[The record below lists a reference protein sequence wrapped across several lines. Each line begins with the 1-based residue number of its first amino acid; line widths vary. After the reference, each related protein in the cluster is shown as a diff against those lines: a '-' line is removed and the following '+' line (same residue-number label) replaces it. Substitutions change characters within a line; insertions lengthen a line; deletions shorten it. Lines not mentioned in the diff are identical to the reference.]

1 VLASTLAVRES
12 QRMPVLLL
20 GDLFARHS
28 PRPTRPPRPP
38 TSFSTGPGI
47 PWTVILLF
55 ALVIAAVAG
64 IAYLAYWQ
72 KKQRRLGFALV
83 ARQLGLTYT
92 QDDPYGL
99 LGAPFEMFQ
108 KGDGRGVENVIAGTW
123 QGDEV
128 RAFDYWYYE
137 ESSDGQGHTS
147 RTYHRF
153 DCAILPMGAA
163 CPHLLIGEETF
174 FTRLAG
180 ALSFHDI
187 EFENEGFNRAFNVK
201 CEDRK
206 FANDVVDSRMIDW
219 LVANGENAKFEVT
232 GSGALVAIERCDPR
246 ELVGLLGLARGFV
259 DHVPK
264 VVFSLYPQP
273 G

>member
-1 VLASTLAVRES
+1 LLASTFAVREAHH
-12 QRMPVLLL
+12 MPTFMLA
-20 GDLFARHS
+20 GLFARHS
-28 PRPTRPPRPP
+28 PRPTRVPRPP
-38 TSFSTGPGI
+38 TPFPTGPGI
-47 PWTVILLF
+47 PWAVILLF
-55 ALVIAAVAG
+55 VLVIAAAGG

-72 KKQRRLGFALV
+72 KTRRRLGFALV

-99 LGAPFEMFQ
+99 LGAGFELFQ
-108 KGDGRGVENVIAGTW
+108 KGDGRGIENVIAGTW
-123 QGDEV
+123 QSIEV
-128 RAFDYWYYE
+128 RAFDYWYFE
-137 ESSDGQGHTS
+137 ESTDGQGHRS
-147 RTYHRF
+147 RSYYRF
-153 DCAILPMGAA
+153 DSAILPVGAV
-163 CPHLLIGEETF
+163 CPHLLIGHETF
-174 FTRLAG
+174 LSRLAG

-219 LVANGENAKFEVT
+219 LMANGDGAKFEVT
-232 GSGALVAIERCDPR
+232 GGAALVAIDKCDPNQ
-246 ELVGLLGLARGFV
+246 LVGLLGLARGFV

>member
-1 VLASTLAVRES
+1 LLASTLAVREAH
-12 QRMPVLLL
+12 RVPVLALV
-20 GDLFARHS
+20 GLFARHS
-28 PRPTRPPRPP
+28 PRPTRVPRPP
-38 TSFSTGPGI
+38 TSLPTGPGI

-55 ALVIAAVAG
+55 VLVIAAAGG

-72 KKQRRLGFALV
+72 KKQRRLGFAHV

-99 LGAPFEMFQ
+99 VGAPFELFQ

-123 QGDEV
+123 QGIEV

-137 ESSDGQGHTS
+137 ESSDGQGHRS
-147 RTYHRF
+147 RTYYRF
-153 DCAILPMGAA
+153 DCAVFPVSAI
-163 CPHLLIGEETF
+163 CPHLMIGNETF

-187 EFENEGFNRAFNVK
+187 EFENEEFNRAFNVK

-219 LVANGENAKFEVT
+219 LIANGDGAKFEVT
-232 GSGALVAIERCDPR
+232 GSGALVAIDRCDPN
-246 ELVGLLGLARGFV
+246 ELVGLLGLARDFV